1 MESSHGKNLSLL
13 LLSTIFIST
22 SGVLGKYID
31 LSPEVIILCRA
42 IFAGIFIYIFCRIK
56 KINLKI
62 ATKKDGYSFAISGF
76 FMAAHWVT
84 NAYADPAGAPH
95 ARRSRGGSIQLKM
108 QRILAI
114 FEGTE
119 EIRNIGMIDG
129 FTRRVFHK
137 ILF

>member
-1 MESSHGKNLSLL
+1 M
-13 LLSTIFIST
+13 T
-22 SGVLGKYID
+22 SNIIDFKEEVNFPFWINTLTEVL
-31 LSPEVIILCRA
+31 
-42 IFAGIFIYIFCRIK
+42 K

-62 ATKKDGYSFAISGF
+62 TTKKDRHSFAVSGF

-84 NAYADPAGAPH
+84 NAQADPAGAAH
-95 ARRSRGGSIQLKM
+95 ARRSRGRSIQLKM